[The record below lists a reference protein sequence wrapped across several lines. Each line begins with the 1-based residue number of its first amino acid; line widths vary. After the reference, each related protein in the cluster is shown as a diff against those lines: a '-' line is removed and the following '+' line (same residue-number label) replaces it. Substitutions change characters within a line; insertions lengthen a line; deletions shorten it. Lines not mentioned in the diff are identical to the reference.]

1 MVQERIFGKFKF
13 ICRKIQFYFWKI
25 QLEILLFSFKKRA
38 AALYWEM
45 TI

>member
-13 ICRKIQFYFWKI
+13 IFWKI
-25 QLEILLFSFKKRA
+25 QLEILLFPFKKRA